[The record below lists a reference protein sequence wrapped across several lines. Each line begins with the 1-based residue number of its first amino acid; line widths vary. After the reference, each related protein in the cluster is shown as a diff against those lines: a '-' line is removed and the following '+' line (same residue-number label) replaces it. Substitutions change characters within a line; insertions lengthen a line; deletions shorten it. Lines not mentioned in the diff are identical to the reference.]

1 MMIREDEHRPLLRL
15 TQLQEEGWHA
25 VVAVRRRNGS
35 QRTLTDLVRLTVLA
49 GQIHDT
55 AKRAVADGAAGPVEK
70 WNTVAALTVRSL
82 ELHAALIDAI
92 DETERSIYASL
103 SSMTARYATSAGF
116 EDFLNFVC
124 EQIAVVCDC
133 TPVLCS
139 RVRGTR
145 QHFIAAKGVAVPD
158 TDLIVAPNSPER
170 LALNN
175 HRLVLSEEPGL
186 CTSAVL
192 QRLMGNRRY
201 YVLPLVVGS
210 VDYGLLY
217 CSVALDDTRAL
228 DAYLSMV
235 GEIVTSAWRTDSLER
250 ELGEHASRVRRELD
264 AAIADAFA
272 GPGDSEAGP
281 PDLTG
286 RENEVLDL
294 LLQGVTNAEI
304 ATTMFVSVET
314 VKSHVKH
321 ILRKCGATN
330 RSELIARFA
339 ERPPNLH
346 AGDAD
351 WADEQTA
358 SGDRQR
364 LRGSSQEWSNNLQCG
379 L

>member
-1 MMIREDEHRPLLRL
+1 
-15 TQLQEEGWHA
+15 
-25 VVAVRRRNGS
+25 
-35 QRTLTDLVRLTVLA
+35 
-49 GQIHDT
+49 
-55 AKRAVADGAAGPVEK
+55 
-70 WNTVAALTVRSL
+70 
-82 ELHAALIDAI
+82 
-92 DETERSIYASL
+92 
-103 SSMTARYATSAGF
+103 MTARYATSAGF

-133 TPVLCS
+133 APVLVS
-139 RVRGTR
+139 RLRGAR
-145 QHFIAAKGVAVPD
+145 QHFMAAKGVAVPD
-158 TDLIVAPNSPER
+158 TDVIVAPNSPER
-170 LALNN
+170 LALNE
-175 HRLVLSEEPGL
+175 HRLVHSQEPGL
-186 CTSAVL
+186 RTSAVL

-201 YVLPLVVGS
+201 CVLPLVVGS

-217 CSVALDDTRAL
+217 CSAALGDTRAL

-235 GEIVTSAWRTDSLER
+235 GEIVTSAWRTARLER

-314 VKSHVKH
+314 VKSHVKN

-339 ERPPNLH
+339 ERPRAQH
-346 AGDAD
+346 VGDAG
-351 WADEQTA
+351 WVNEQAT
-358 SGDRQR
+358 
-364 LRGSSQEWSNNLQCG
+364 RGG
-379 L
+379 R